1 MKDIKIVL
9 LVVFAFQ
16 LSTYAQL
23 PVKVS
28 KNNKSNLKTKTVGSP
43 YTQKMFAQAKVG
55 DVEQKNY
62 MRYNVFNDEFEFIST
77 QKDTLILDKIE
88 DFGTIFFPETNKKFQ
103 LVTYTNSKNKLFY
116 GYLQNLKES
125 NGYIL
130 FKKENIQFT
139 DEKIAKTSMEVN
151 MPAKYIKTDDT
162 FFLKNKDKGTSEF
175 PENKKGLLKLF
186 PDKKE
191 SIETFLKNNKIDFDS
206 ESDLMK
212 IIDLIV
218 TF

>member
-1 MKDIKIVL
+1 MKNFKIVL
-9 LVVFAFQ
+9 FVVLVFQ
-16 LSTYAQL
+16 LNSYAQL
-23 PVKVS
+23 PVKTS
-28 KNNKSNLKTKTVGSP
+28 KYNSNLKTKIVGSP

-55 DVEQKNY
+55 SLDQKTF
-62 MRYNVFNDEFEFIST
+62 MRYNVFNDEFEFISN

-88 DFGTIFFPETNKKFQ
+88 DFGTIVFPETNRKFQ

-116 GYLQNLKES
+116 GYLINLKEN
-125 NGYIL
+125 NGFAL
-130 FKKENIQFT
+130 LKKENIQYV

-151 MPAKYIKTDDT
+151 MPAKYVKTDDT
-162 FFLKNKDKGTSEF
+162 FFLKNKGTSEF

-191 SIETFLKNNKIDFDS
+191 AIETFLKENKIDFDS

-212 IIDLIV
+212 IIDFIAN
-218 TF
+218 F

>member
-1 MKDIKIVL
+1 MKNFKIVL
-9 LVVFAFQ
+9 FVVLVFQ
-16 LSTYAQL
+16 LNLYAQL
-23 PVKVS
+23 PVKTS
-28 KNNKSNLKTKTVGSP
+28 KYNSNLKTKIVGSP

-55 DVEQKNY
+55 SIDQKTF
-62 MRYNVFNDEFEFIST
+62 MRYNVFNDEFEFISN

-88 DFGTIFFPETNKKFQ
+88 DFGTIVFPETNKKFQ

-116 GYLQNLKES
+116 GYLQNLKEN
-125 NGYIL
+125 NGFAI
-130 FKKENIQFT
+130 FKKENIQFV
-139 DEKIAKTSMEVN
+139 EGKIAKTSMEVN
-151 MPAKYIKTDDT
+151 MPAKFVKNGDT
-162 FFLKNKDKGTSEF
+162 FFLKNKEKGTSEF

-191 SIETFLKNNKIDFDS
+191 AIESFLKENKIDFDS

-212 IIDLIV
+212 IIDFIA

>member
-1 MKDIKIVL
+1 MKNFKIVL
-9 LVVFAFQ
+9 FVVLVFQ
-16 LSTYAQL
+16 LNLYAQL
-23 PVKVS
+23 PVKTS
-28 KNNKSNLKTKTVGSP
+28 KYNSNLKTKIVGSP

-55 DVEQKNY
+55 TVEQKNF
-62 MRYNVFNDEFEFIST
+62 MRYNVFNDEFEFISN

-88 DFGTIFFPETNKKFQ
+88 DFGTIVFPETNRKFQ

-116 GYLQNLKES
+116 GYLQNLKEN
-125 NGYIL
+125 NGFAL
-130 FKKENIQFT
+130 FKKENIQYV
-139 DEKIAKTSMEVN
+139 DGKIAKTSMEVN
-151 MPAKYIKTDDT
+151 MPAKYVKMDDT

-191 SIETFLKNNKIDFDS
+191 AIESFFKENKIDSDS

-212 IIDLIV
+212 IIDFIA

>member
-1 MKDIKIVL
+1 MKNFKIVL
-9 LVVFAFQ
+9 FVVLVVQFN
-16 LSTYAQL
+16 LYAQL
-23 PVKVS
+23 PVKTS
-28 KNNKSNLKTKTVGSP
+28 KYNSNLKTKIVGSP

-55 DVEQKNY
+55 SIDQKTF
-62 MRYNVFNDEFEFIST
+62 MRYNVFNDEFEFISA

-88 DFGTIFFPETNKKFQ
+88 DFGIIVFPETNKKFQ

-116 GYLQNLKES
+116 GYLQNLKDN
-125 NGYIL
+125 NGLAI
-130 FKKENIQFT
+130 FKKENIQYV

-151 MPAKYIKTDDT
+151 MPAKYVKIDDT
-162 FFLKNKDKGTSEF
+162 FFLKNKEKGTSEF

-191 SIETFLKNNKIDFDS
+191 AIETFLKENKIDFDS

-212 IIDLIV
+212 IIDFIA

>member
-1 MKDIKIVL
+1 MKNFKIVL
-9 LVVFAFQ
+9 FVVLVFQ
-16 LSTYAQL
+16 LNLYAQL
-23 PVKVS
+23 PVKTS
-28 KNNKSNLKTKTVGSP
+28 KYNSNLKTKIVGSP

-55 DVEQKNY
+55 SIDQKTF
-62 MRYNVFNDEFEFIST
+62 MRYNVFNDEFEFISA

-88 DFGTIFFPETNKKFQ
+88 DFGIIVFPETNKKFQ

-116 GYLQNLKES
+116 GYLQNLKEN
-125 NGYIL
+125 NGFAI
-130 FKKENIQFT
+130 FKKENIQFV
-139 DEKIAKTSMEVN
+139 EGKIAKTSMEVN
-151 MPAKYIKTDDT
+151 MPAKYVKMDDT

-191 SIETFLKNNKIDFDS
+191 AIESFLKENKIDFDS

-212 IIDLIV
+212 VIDFIA

>member
-1 MKDIKIVL
+1 MKNFKIVL
-9 LVVFAFQ
+9 FVVLVFQ
-16 LSTYAQL
+16 LNLYAQL
-23 PVKVS
+23 PVKTS
-28 KNNKSNLKTKTVGSP
+28 KYNSNLKTKIVGSP

-55 DVEQKNY
+55 SIDQKTF
-62 MRYNVFNDEFEFIST
+62 MRYNVFNDEFEFISA

-88 DFGTIFFPETNKKFQ
+88 DFGIIVFPETNKKFQ

-116 GYLQNLKES
+116 GYLQNLKEN
-125 NGYIL
+125 NGFAI
-130 FKKENIQFT
+130 FKKENIQFV
-139 DEKIAKTSMEVN
+139 EGKIAKTSMEVN
-151 MPAKYIKTDDT
+151 MPAKYVKMDDT

-191 SIETFLKNNKIDFDS
+191 AIETFLKENKIDFDS

-212 IIDLIV
+212 IIDFIA